1 MAFPS
6 GRGEPMTEGPTTPE
20 PPVAPEHPAA
30 TGTAAD
36 WRTWLMVGATGF
48 GGPAGQ
54 VAILHSPPMPA
65 S

>member
-1 MAFPS
+1 
-6 GRGEPMTEGPTTPE
+6 MTDGLTTPE

-30 TGTAAD
+30 TGTAPD
-36 WRTWLMVGATGF
+36 WRTWLMVGPTGF